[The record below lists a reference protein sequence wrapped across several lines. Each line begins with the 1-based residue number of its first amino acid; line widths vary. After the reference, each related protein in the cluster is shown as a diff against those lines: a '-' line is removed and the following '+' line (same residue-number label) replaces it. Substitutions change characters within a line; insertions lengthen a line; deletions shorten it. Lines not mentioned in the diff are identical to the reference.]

1 MIYLSVLRIFTL
13 HGADIQSRVNN
24 KKRFCFSR
32 VDFLNRVKKNETLK
46 RAAKEAG
53 QPAPDCKRV
62 AKQVIPG
69 HVVVA
74 GETNQPQVLGPI
86 PYEFVA

>member
-1 MIYLSVLRIFTL
+1 MIYLPILRIL
-13 HGADIQSRVNN
+13 HGVDIQSTESII
-24 KKRFCFSR
+24 KTFFYFSR

>member
-1 MIYLSVLRIFTL
+1 M
-13 HGADIQSRVNN
+13 
-24 KKRFCFSR
+24 
-32 VDFLNRVKKNETLK
+32 KKNEALK

>member
-1 MIYLSVLRIFTL
+1 MP
-13 HGADIQSRVNN
+13 N
-24 KKRFCFSR
+24 K
-32 VDFLNRVKKNETLK
+32 ETNTPPILAPK
-46 RAAKEAG
+46 AAG